1 MKAIVRACAVSSVL
15 LCCAVPAHAEWVRRV
30 TDGIMGTRIT
40 VELWAEDAAK
50 AEQAIDAVLDEM
62 RHIDESMSTYKP
74 SSEVSQVNAK
84 AADGPMHI
92 GKELF
97 DLLTTAK
104 EYSVITDGAF
114 DITYASVGYLYDFRK
129 HVRPDDAQIAKA
141 LPAVNYQHVILDPKN
156 QTVQFSQKGVRIDLG
171 GIAKGYSVDRGI
183 DVLKSLGYTRAYVGA
198 GGDSRIIGDRFGK
211 PWVVGIRDPSKGE
224 GNVIARIPLVD
235 AAIST
240 SGDYERY
247 FEEKGV
253 RYHHI
258 IDPHTG
264 HSARCEALRS
274 SDRTPPAPT
283 ACPRPPS
290 CWGRKRRWKST
301 TGWTTSMPSSS
312 SSTAPWSIRR
322 GCSAPRRSRPNRA
335 SAATGRRSRR
345 RRSLRRRSLR
355 RQSLRRQ
362 SRKLLN
368 CSGTSNLALRK
379 HAIAS
384 CRSSRFLPVTRTL
397 SP

>member
-1 MKAIVRACAVSSVL
+1 MDEAKSARSRGAHAQYSDRLLGHAAMKAIVRACAVSSVL

-264 HSARCEALRS
+264 HSASKVRS
-274 SDRTPPAPT
+274 
-283 ACPRPPS
+283 
-290 CWGRKRRWKST
+290 
-301 TGWTTSMPSSS
+301 
-312 SSTAPWSIRR
+312 
-322 GCSAPRRSRPNRA
+322 
-335 SAATGRRSRR
+335 ATVIGPY
-345 RRSLRRRSLR
+345 
-355 RQSLRRQ
+355 
-362 SRKLLN
+362 
-368 CSGTSNLALRK
+368 A
-379 HAIAS
+379 
-384 CRSSRFLPVTRTL
+384 TRTDGL
-397 SP
+397 SKTAFVLGPEKAMEIYNRLDDIDAIIVKLDGTVVYSKGMQRAQAKPAQ